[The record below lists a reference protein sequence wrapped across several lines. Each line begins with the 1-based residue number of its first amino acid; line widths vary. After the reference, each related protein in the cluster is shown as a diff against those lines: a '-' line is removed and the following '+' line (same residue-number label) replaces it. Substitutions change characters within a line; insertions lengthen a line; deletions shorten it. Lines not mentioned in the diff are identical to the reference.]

1 MNIKYSL
8 SIIFAAVAA
17 GLLCSCGDAPKDGE
31 YSFTLLTTND
41 VHGTYFDSSYVG
53 NYARRSLYS
62 VKYIV
67 DSVRN
72 ADGVENVLLVDAGDI
87 LQGDN
92 SAYYYNYI
100 DTTDAH
106 VYSRMAAYMGYDAVT
121 VGNHDVETG
130 HKVYDRVARELA
142 ERGIP
147 FLAGNAI
154 RTDDGK
160 PYFPLYKVVNRN
172 GVKIAVLGYTNAN
185 MKEWLSEDIWSGLT
199 FERIASVVQK
209 DVDMVRSKE
218 KPQIVIVSCHTAT
231 GSGNGEILESEGLDI
246 FKTVRG
252 VDFLI
257 CSHDHRPFI
266 ACNDSIGL
274 INSGSHCRFV
284 GEGKIDITIKSGK
297 VASKKLET
305 RLIPVD
311 KFKIDTAMAKMFH
324 DDYVKVK
331 AFTMA
336 DVGTSDCDLVTRN
349 SFIGM
354 CPYMDLLHTI
364 SLSCGPARISIAAP
378 LTYNKTVPAGNL
390 VYNDLSTIY
399 PYENQLIIAKM
410 TGVQIKKYLE
420 ASYGHW
426 INTMS
431 SPSDHLLKIRHSDDA
446 RTGQEGWSFIER
458 YYNFDSMGGLFYE
471 VDVTK
476 PEGERVSITSLAD
489 GSSFSADSSYSV
501 AMTSYRANGGGGLLK
516 DAGIEPDSLEIVA
529 RYPEIRN
536 ILYEYI
542 KAEGGIKSALI
553 SRPEK
558 IGGWKF
564 VPENAADQVL
574 RRDFSLLFPE

>member
-8 SIIFAAVAA
+8 WIMLAAAA
-17 GLLCSCGDAPKDGE
+17 GLLCSCSDAPADGD

-41 VHGTYFDSSYVG
+41 VHGTYFDSAYVD
-53 NYARRSLYS
+53 NYVKKSLYS

-67 DSVRN
+67 DSVRK
-72 ADGVENVLLVDAGDI
+72 ADGADNVLLVDAGDI

-100 DTTDAH
+100 DTVEAH

-130 HKVYDRVARELA
+130 HRVYDRVARELG
-142 ERGIP
+142 EHGIP

-154 RTDDGK
+154 RTDNGK
-160 PYFPLYKVVNRN
+160 PYFPLYKVVMRN
-172 GVKIAVLGYTNAN
+172 GVKIAILGYTNAN
-185 MKEWLSEDIWSGLT
+185 MKEWLSEDIWSGMT
-199 FERIASVVQK
+199 FERIASLVQK
-209 DVDMVRSKE
+209 DVDKVRSRE

-231 GSGNGEILESEGLDI
+231 GSGDGKILESEGLDI
-246 FKTVRG
+246 FKTVKG

-274 INSGSHCRFV
+274 INSGSHCRYV

-311 KFKIDTAMAKMFH
+311 KFKIDTAMARMFH

-331 AFTMA
+331 EFTLA
-336 DVGTSDCDLVTRN
+336 DVGTSDCDLVTRD

-364 SLSCGPARISIAAP
+364 SLSCSPARISIAAP

-399 PYENQLIIAKM
+399 PYENQLIIANM
-410 TGVQIKKYLE
+410 TGAQIKKYLE

-426 INTMS
+426 INTLS
-431 SPSDHLLKIRHSDDA
+431 SPSDHLLKIKNSDDA
-446 RTGQEGWSFIER
+446 RTGQEDWSFVDR

-476 PEGERVSITSLAD
+476 PEGERVSITSLSD
-489 GSSFSADSSYSV
+489 GSPFSTDSTYSV

-516 DAGIEPDSLEIVA
+516 EAGIDPDSLEVVA

-542 KAEGGIKSALI
+542 KAKGGIKSAQI
-553 SRPEK
+553 SRPNK

-564 VPENAADQVL
+564 VPEEMADQAL
-574 RRDFSLLFPE
+574 ERDFKLLFPE